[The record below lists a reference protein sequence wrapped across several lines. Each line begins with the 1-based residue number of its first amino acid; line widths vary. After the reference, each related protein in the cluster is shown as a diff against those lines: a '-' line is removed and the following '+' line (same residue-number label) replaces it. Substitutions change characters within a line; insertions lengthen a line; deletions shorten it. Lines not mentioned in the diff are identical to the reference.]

1 MAKKPTF
8 HDHLILNRWLL
19 SLFHK
24 KDLATLKAQMGG
36 DEYEGEAKD
45 EQSGFF
51 HQLTGVLFFGEGS
64 ALSENDLRRYDLNV
78 LRHWRQITQKSNKIY
93 HQE

>member
-51 HQLTGVLFFGEGS
+51 HQLTGVFVFRRR
-64 ALSENDLRRYDLNV
+64 LRLVGKRFAP
-78 LRHWRQITQKSNKIY
+78 LRFERVAPLAANHAKAQ
-93 HQE
+93 